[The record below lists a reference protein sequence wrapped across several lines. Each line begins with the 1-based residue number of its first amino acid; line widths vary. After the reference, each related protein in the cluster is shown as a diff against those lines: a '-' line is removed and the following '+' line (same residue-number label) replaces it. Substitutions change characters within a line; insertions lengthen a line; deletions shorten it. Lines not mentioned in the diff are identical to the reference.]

1 MTTELSQVLS
11 MILIVS
17 VFSIVVSPVLCWI
30 LPCRTPKKTA

>member
-1 MTTELSQVLS
+1 MTIELSQVLS

-30 LPCRTPKKTA
+30 LPNRTPKETA